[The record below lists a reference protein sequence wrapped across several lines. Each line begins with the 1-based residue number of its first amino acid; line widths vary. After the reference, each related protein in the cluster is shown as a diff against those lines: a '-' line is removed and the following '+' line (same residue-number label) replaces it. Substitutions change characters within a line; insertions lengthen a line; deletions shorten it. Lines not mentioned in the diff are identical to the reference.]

1 MATKKK
7 KTKVLGRGISNL
19 LSTPEGK
26 GVEHAPSLIPIDKI
40 ESNPYQPRREFD
52 PEELQ
57 ELADSIKQYGIIQ
70 PLTVRKLN
78 INKYQLIA
86 GERRLRAA
94 KIAGLK
100 EVPAYVKDTDDDGM
114 LAMALIEN
122 IQRSDLNPI
131 EEALG
136 YQRLIQECE
145 LTIEQAAQKVGKKRA
160 TVNNF
165 LRLLKLPP
173 EIQLALQNKEIT
185 MGHARPLITVD
196 DPLFQLKIYK
206 KIIDE
211 KLSVREVEK
220 LVKEF
225 KDGKK
230 KSAPK
235 KQEKEVDNRTKLF
248 LKDIRK
254 QLEQQFNTKVA
265 ISMKETGEGEIK
277 IKFFSKDDLNRLL
290 ELLG

>member
-1 MATKKK
+1 MTKKK

-19 LSTPEGK
+19 LTTPEGK
-26 GVEHAPSLIPIDKI
+26 GVANAPAFIPIDKI
-40 ESNPYQPRREFD
+40 ESNPYQPRKEFD

-57 ELADSIKQYGIIQ
+57 ELAESIKEYGIIQ

-94 KIAGLK
+94 KLAGLK

-136 YQRLIQECE
+136 YQRLIQECN

-173 EIQLALQNKEIT
+173 EIQLALQNKEIS

-206 KIIDE
+206 QIIDE

-220 LVKEF
+220 LVKEH
-225 KDGKK
+225 KEGKK
-230 KSAPK
+230 KTPRSK
-235 KQEKEVDNRTKLF
+235 KQETDNRTKLF
-248 LKDIRK
+248 LKDVRK
-254 QLEQQFNTKVA
+254 QLEQQFNTKVS

-277 IKFFSKDDLNRLL
+277 IKFFSQEDLNRLL